1 MLEVMFI
8 KIASYFPFLIII
20 NIIPIINIML
30 SSTHRAKKEEKIKG
44 IAQIQG
50 VRTTTLFIVY

>member
-1 MLEVMFI
+1 
-8 KIASYFPFLIII
+8 
-20 NIIPIINIML
+20 ML
-30 SSTHRAKKEEKIKG
+30 SIAHRAKKEEKIKG